1 MREGLV
7 KVSGMVV
14 GSWVMEFEGSQLR
27 RMSRCCRRTKDLLAT
42 PFQRCLDGVVFV
54 PADEAVMV
62 VVEEVEVEVE
72 VEEVE
77 WEWEWEC
84 LCPSTASR
92 CDGDKSWRIIIVGKG
107 DDAAAA
113 NSDAA

>member
-1 MREGLV
+1 V

-27 RMSRCCRRTKDLLAT
+27 RMSCCCRRTKGLLAT

-62 VVEEVEVEVE
+62 VEEVEW
-72 VEEVE
+72 E

-84 LCPSTASR
+84 LCPSTALR
-92 CDGDKSWRIIIVGKG
+92 CDSDKSWRIIIVGKG

>member
-1 MREGLV
+1 M
-7 KVSGMVV
+7 KASGMVV
-14 GSWVMEFEGSQLR
+14 GSLVMEFEGSQLR
-27 RMSRCCRRTKDLLAT
+27 RMSCCCRRKKDLLAT

-62 VVEEVEVEVE
+62 VEEVEVEVE
-72 VEEVE
+72 WE
-77 WEWEWEC
+77 WEWEEC

-107 DDAAAA
+107 DAAVAAAA
-113 NSDAA
+113 NYSDAA

>member
-27 RMSRCCRRTKDLLAT
+27 RMSCCCRRKKDLLAT

-54 PADEAVMV
+54 PADEAAV

-72 VEEVE
+72 
-77 WEWEWEC
+77 WEW
-84 LCPSTASR
+84 LCPSTTSR
-92 CDGDKSWRIIIVGKG
+92 CDGDKSWRIMMVGKG
-107 DDAAAA
+107 DADAAAA
-113 NSDAA
+113 GNSDAA

>member
-1 MREGLV
+1 V
-7 KVSGMVV
+7 KVSDMVV

-27 RMSRCCRRTKDLLAT
+27 RMSCCCRRKKDLLAT

-62 VVEEVEVEVE
+62 VEEV
-72 VEEVE
+72 
-77 WEWEWEC
+77 EWEC
-84 LCPSTASR
+84 LCPSTASQ
-92 CDGDKSWRIIIVGKG
+92 CDGDKSWRIIIVGEG
-107 DDAAAA
+107 DAAA

>member
-1 MREGLV
+1 V
-7 KVSGMVV
+7 KVLGMVV

-27 RMSRCCRRTKDLLAT
+27 RMSCCCRQKKDLLAT

-62 VVEEVEVEVE
+62 VEGVEVEW
-72 VEEVE
+72 E

-107 DDAAAA
+107 DAAA